1 MERKKPLLAGR
12 QEFARLYDV
21 AENALN
27 ARWVPRGLISYDDA
41 VVVSGKYVFPG
52 GVAVGF
58 ALPEGSNGRQL
69 NKAALAALVEE
80 QGATW
85 TPETKAE
92 LPKLMGTHEYA
103 ELYGTVHS
111 RVAGYVKANSPLVAK
126 PDYYVSGSPIWLVDT
141 VLAYAPTAAAASRT
155 GVWSMREDVAEAL
168 ESGTYDGPGSVILAR
183 GKKAAQ
189 AD

>member
-12 QEFARLYDV
+12 QEFARLYNV
-21 AENALN
+21 TENALN
-27 ARWVPRGLISYDDA
+27 VRWVPRGLLSYDDA
-41 VVVSGKYVFPG
+41 VIVSGKYVFPG

-69 NKAALAALVEE
+69 DKAALAELVKE

-103 ELYGTVHS
+103 ELYGTSHS
-111 RVAGYVKANSPLVAK
+111 RVAGYVKASSPLVVK
-126 PDYYVSGSPIWLVDT
+126 PDYYVSSSPVWFVDT

-168 ESGTYDGPGSVILAR
+168 RSGTYDGPGSAIVAR
-183 GKKAAQ
+183 GRYAAKA
-189 AD
+189 D